1 MRERL
6 GGGRWKGL
14 KLLAPLCVSV
24 GVLVAVRLLGPELLD
39 QKRLSA
45 LLEPCGHWAPL
56 AFILLLGVRPVVFL
70 PGQLFAAVGGI
81 LFGALPGTLY
91 SLLGS
96 LLSTSVVHFLASRL
110 GRGPMKRLAGARLE
124 GIQRVAR
131 THGFQ
136 VGFLACIN
144 SVIPGDVMLA
154 AASASG
160 ARYLPLA
167 LGAAVGS
174 IPGTLLTAYFG
185 SSLSQGKTW
194 TTVATV
200 VGLVLSLA
208 VGLLLGRRMAR
219 EMKLDAPEATPP
231 AEPQTP
237 REASLSAPQAH
248 ATPRPLLGK
257 MAPEGAG
264 AV

>member
-1 MRERL
+1 MSVLARL
-6 GGGRWKGL
+6 RSGKLKLGL
-14 KLLAPLCVSV
+14 KLMAPLCVSV
-24 GVLVAVRLLGPELLD
+24 GILVTVRLLGPEFLD
-39 QKRLSA
+39 QQRLSGY
-45 LLEPCGHWAPL
+45 LRPLGHWAPL
-56 AFILLLGVRPVVFL
+56 AFIFLLGVRPAVLL

-81 LFGALPGTLY
+81 LFGTVLGTVY

-96 LLSTSVVHFLASRL
+96 LLATGLIHLLASRF
-110 GRGPMKRLAGARLE
+110 GRGPMKRLAGHRHDGLQRAARN
-124 GIQRVAR
+124 
-131 THGFQ
+131 HGFQ

-174 IPGTLLTAYFG
+174 IPGTLLTTSFG

-194 TTVATV
+194 TTLASVA
-200 VGLVLSLA
+200 GLLVSLA
-208 VGLLLGRRMAR
+208 LGVFLGRRLAR
-219 EMKLDAPEATPP
+219 EMKIEAECSPQEAEARRP
-231 AEPQTP
+231 AAA
-237 REASLSAPQAH
+237 AS
-248 ATPRPLLGK
+248 RPLLGK
-257 MAPEGAG
+257 MQQRGAG